1 MSNVIAL
8 VISAALIVAGA
19 IVLIVADKGSGAY
32 GGYIATFLGLLG
44 ILVTNL
50 VQITNQKSIH
60 ADVKEIKSNVNN
72 D

>member
-8 VISAALIVAGA
+8 VVSVAFIVGGA
-19 IVLIVADKGSGAY
+19 IVLIVTDHGSGNN

-44 ILVTNL
+44 LLVTNL

-60 ADVKEIKSNVNN
+60 ADVKEIKTNVNN